1 MCARAYVCVLLRRSV
16 LRIPAA
22 EVSFGVDGH
31 QGPAKYAS
39 LRSRDCF
46 FKLRPR

>member
-1 MCARAYVCVLLRRSV
+1 MCVWASARVGVCVCVCARAYVCVLLRRSV

-31 QGPAKYAS
+31 QGPAK
-39 LRSRDCF
+39 
-46 FKLRPR
+46 